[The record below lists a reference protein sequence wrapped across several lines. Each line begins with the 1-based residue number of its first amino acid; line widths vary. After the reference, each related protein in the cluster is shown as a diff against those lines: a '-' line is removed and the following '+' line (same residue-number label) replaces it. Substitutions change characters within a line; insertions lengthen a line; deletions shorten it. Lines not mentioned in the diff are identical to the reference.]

1 TERPTGSYPL
11 MQRFPRRLGSGGGR
25 TVGVAGAAVR
35 LDGQISHRGRRVA
48 SYRKMPARRE
58 RSTQYSRPASGGL
71 RSTNARGSSERLT
84 SYGDL
89 AWQRLWRRMVS
100 WLLEKRWPTK
110 WSLCAPRSRIGGV
123 SACR

>member
-1 TERPTGSYPL
+1 
-11 MQRFPRRLGSGGGR
+11 MQRFSRRSGSGGGR

-35 LDGQISHRGRRVA
+35 LDGQTSHRGRTLA

-58 RSTQYSRPASGGL
+58 RSTQYSGPASGGL

-89 AWQRLWRRMVS
+89 AGRRLGGGMVS
-100 WLLEKRWPTK
+100 WLLEKRWP
-110 WSLCAPRSRIGGV
+110 AV
-123 SACR
+123 